1 MKLPVSTHDLA
12 DRIFRSHRYFWIKLV
27 RAAITSFLIL
37 VLSFFMIHSSGNPA
51 QIFLGGEAT
60 PEMVAAFNVRWDL
73 DRPLQIQF
81 LSYLQQV
88 AKGDLGNS
96 LLRGEPVID
105 IFFTHLP
112 ATLSLMIP
120 CALISITL
128 GIALGFVAA
137 MKKQT
142 TIDHLMMIGST
153 IGYSLPNFFFGV
165 LLIFIF
171 SIVLGWLPSSG
182 NETLAHYIMPVLTI
196 VTADIAI
203 FTRFS
208 RSSFID
214 VYEHPYINNFK
225 ALGVSERRILLQ
237 EALPNASIA
246 LLSISGFYV
255 GSLIS
260 GAIVTET
267 IFSWPGIGSLLVS
280 SMKARDFPLVQGLT
294 LILGF
299 SIVGVNLLVD
309 ILHGIID
316 PRIRKGGK

>member
-1 MKLPVSTHDLA
+1 MKFPVSTHKLT
-12 DRIFRSHRYFWIKLV
+12 DRIFRSHRYFWIKGM
-27 RAAITSFLIL
+27 RALLTAFIIL

-51 QIFLGGEAT
+51 EIFLGGEAT
-60 PEMVAAFNVRWDL
+60 PQMVDSFNARWGL
-73 DRPLQIQF
+73 DRPLQVQFFSYIQ
-81 LSYLQQV
+81 QI
-88 AKGDLGNS
+88 AKGDLGTS
-96 LLRGEPVID
+96 LLRGKPVIE
-105 IFFTHLP
+105 IFWAHLP

-120 CALISITL
+120 CAIISITV
-128 GIALGFVAA
+128 GILFGFLAA

-142 TIDHLMMIGST
+142 AIDHLMMILST
-153 IGYSLPNFFFGV
+153 IGYALPNFFFGV

-182 NETLAHYIMPVLTI
+182 NSSLVHYIMPVLTI

-225 ALGVSERRILLQ
+225 ALGVSERRILFQ

-299 SIVGVNLLVD
+299 SIVAVNLFVD

-316 PRIRKGGK
+316 PRISKKR